1 MAFELA
7 YDLDEALKR
16 QNISL
21 KDIEALRNANVPHTP
36 KDITDKQVKENY
48 YNFNVINL
56 IFSFIVSIIFRCMW
70 KY

>member
-48 YNFNVINL
+48 YNFNVIN
-56 IFSFIVSIIFRCMW
+56 
-70 KY
+70 